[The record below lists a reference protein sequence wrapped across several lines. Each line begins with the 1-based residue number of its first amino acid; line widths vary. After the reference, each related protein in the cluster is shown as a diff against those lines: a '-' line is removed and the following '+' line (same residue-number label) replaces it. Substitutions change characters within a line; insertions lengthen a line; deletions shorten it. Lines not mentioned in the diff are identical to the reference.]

1 MHRLFRLSNC
11 GYNKVYISYHLQMNR
26 LLPSLLLVL
35 WGFLAFADD
44 AYFQEQLAEARKG
57 DPIAQFNM
65 GIIYL
70 KGDSAPLN
78 HAEAVKWFR
87 KAANQGVDAAQA
99 NLGLMY
105 VTGDGVPKDN
115 VKAFSWWSVA
125 EKQGYNKVW
134 LSNNLDKLI
143 HKLTEEQLDHA
154 QALAT
159 KYWESKFEDCD

>member
-1 MHRLFRLSNC
+1 
-11 GYNKVYISYHLQMNR
+11 
-26 LLPSLLLVL
+26 
-35 WGFLAFADD
+35 
-44 AYFQEQLAEARKG
+44 
-57 DPIAQFNM
+57 
-65 GIIYL
+65 
-70 KGDSAPLN
+70 
-78 HAEAVKWFR
+78 KWFR

-143 HKLTEEQLDHA
+143 HKLTEEQLDQA

-159 KYWESKFEDCD
+159 KCWESKFEDCD